1 MGLNYLIFSVLCIFF
16 LGNRKKKFE
25 YKIEKKIIEEELRK
39 ERRIVFMGSLNNSE
53 AFWQLGVIYEL
64 NCAKLLYGV
73 VGGSFCF
80 L

>member
-1 MGLNYLIFSVLCIFF
+1 MEKETATEYKKLRVVGLNYLIFSVLRIFF

-53 AFWQLGVIYEL
+53 AF
-64 NCAKLLYGV
+64 
-73 VGGSFCF
+73 
-80 L
+80 